1 MQERLRNI
9 PKQLLEWW
17 NKFSVKQKTLIA
29 SIFLVVIIGLV
40 IVARVLTTPTMVP
53 IRTCENTKEAGEVKQ
68 LLEGEGIDY
77 EVSSDGLSFSVKSQD
92 EANAAILLG
101 QNGIPASGY
110 EINNVFEGGFSTT
123 EADKSKKYQLYLE
136 DRLAQQ
142 LQMVDKIDGATV
154 KLSMPV
160 DDGTVLAL
168 EEDTYAAVTLTLN
181 EEMDEEQAS
190 GLAKWIATAV
200 GNKGTDDV
208 SIMDSAGNMLFLGGD
223 TSTTVGAASGQL
235 SYKTKAENMVK
246 GQVKDVIL
254 GTGVYDSASVGLNL
268 NISFDETEE
277 TDNNYYTPEGAEH
290 GPVASE
296 SIYEKEATGGEGGT
310 PGTDTNNG
318 DDTTYVLQDGAVS
331 NETISDTDRQYNTSQ
346 RVTTRKGGVG
356 DIDYDNSSITVVANQ
371 NRYYSEA
378 ALRASGELDNM
389 TFDEFVAANRDKV
402 KLDVDQDFV
411 QMVAK
416 ATGFSEDNIVI
427 VAYEVPFFEYDS
439 GGSRN
444 FMDYLPIIIAVV
456 IMLMLGYVVFRSTRK
471 EQVLV
476 EEEPELSVESLLAST
491 KEAEDSLEDIG
502 FSEKSETRVLIEKF
516 VDENPEAVASLLR
529 NWLNEEW
536 N

>member
-9 PKQLLEWW
+9 PKQFLEWW

-29 SIFLVVIIGLV
+29 SICVVVIVGLV

-53 IRTCENTKEAGEVKQ
+53 IRTCENTKEAAEVKQ
-68 LLEGEGIDY
+68 LLDGEGIDF
-77 EVSSDGLSFSVKSQD
+77 EVSSDGLRFSVKTQD

-101 QNGIPASGY
+101 QNGIPATGY
-110 EINNVFEGGFSTT
+110 DINNVFEGGFSNT
-123 EADKSKKYQLYLE
+123 ESDKTKKYQLYLE

-142 LQMVDKIDGATV
+142 LQMLDIVDEATV

-168 EEDTYAAVTLTLN
+168 EEDTYAAVRLTLA
-181 EEMDEEQAS
+181 EEMDEERAS

-200 GNKGTDDV
+200 GNDGTDDI
-208 SIMDSAGNMLFLGGD
+208 SIIDSAGNVLFLGGD
-223 TSTTVGAASGQL
+223 TSTAMGAASGQL

-246 GQVKDVIL
+246 SQVKDVVL

-268 NISFDETEE
+268 NINFDETEE
-277 TDNNYYTPEGAEH
+277 TDNNYYTPDDAEH
-290 GPVASE
+290 GPVS
-296 SIYEKEATGGEGGT
+296 SEATYERESLGGEGGV

-318 DDTTYVLQDGAVS
+318 DDTTYMLQDGGTSSETV
-331 NETISDTDRQYNTSQ
+331 NETNRQYNTSQ
-346 RVTTRKGGVG
+346 RVTTRKGGPGEV
-356 DIDYDNSSITVVANQ
+356 DYEGSSITVVANQ
-371 NRYYSEA
+371 NQYYSEA
-378 ALRASGELDNM
+378 ALRASGQLDNM
-389 TFDEFVAANRDKV
+389 TFDEFVAQNRDKV
-402 KLDVDQDFV
+402 KLDVDQDFI

-416 ATGFSEDNIVI
+416 ATGIPEENIVM
-427 VAYEVPFFEYDS
+427 VAYQVPFFEYDA

-444 FMDYLPIIIAVV
+444 VMDYLPIIIAF
-456 IMLMLGYVVFRSTRK
+456 ILMLMLGYVVFRSTRK
-471 EQVLV
+471 EQILV